1 MQDNISVSQTERTG
15 GKSAIKHWL
24 SLDKWRLVSDKTW
37 FQGHSH
43 HSLCSGN
50 PFTIIIVKF
59 RNALIFYRKLENL
72 KIFKEISKEQHFEN
86 FLISN
91 FFNAKIAYLSQSFVE
106 IIIRIRKRGRKRER
120 ERFRYNL
127 QDF

>member
-1 MQDNISVSQTERTG
+1 MQDNISVSQTERIG

-43 HSLCSGN
+43 YSLCSGN

-59 RNALIFYRKLENL
+59 RNALIFYRELENL
-72 KIFKEISKEQHFEN
+72 KFFKEISKEVTAFRK
-86 FLISN
+86 
-91 FFNAKIAYLSQSFVE
+91 FFNFKFFSAAKIAYLSQFSVE
-106 IIIRIRKRGRKRER
+106 IIIRIRKRSRKRER

-127 QDF
+127 H